1 MDRKNVHNALL
12 WLCQN
17 NHYYRGIKLPALP
30 EDLLPGDLN
39 STPEEPA
46 EMDNDDLSVHNEKPW
61 IERITAIQPG
71 LPFLSLS
78 DKWVIFCRFFV
89 VVRRVFFA
97 FVALS
102 LFVAFAKIL
111 SLFGQNMGILS
122 LFEVFTNHDLF

>member
-1 MDRKNVHNALL
+1 M
-12 WLCQN
+12 
-17 NHYYRGIKLPALP
+17 
-30 EDLLPGDLN
+30 
-39 STPEEPA
+39 
-46 EMDNDDLSVHNEKPW
+46 
-61 IERITAIQPG
+61 
-71 LPFLSLS
+71 PFLSLS

>member
-1 MDRKNVHNALL
+1 MA
-12 WLCQN
+12 W
-17 NHYYRGIKLPALP
+17 
-30 EDLLPGDLN
+30 
-39 STPEEPA
+39 
-46 EMDNDDLSVHNEKPW
+46 
-61 IERITAIQPG
+61 
-71 LPFLSLS
+71 LS

-89 VVRRVFFA
+89 VVRRVFFFS